1 MLMKRTPMRDY
12 MLIALGALLMAIG
25 SKNIYDPNQL
35 VVGGVTGLGII
46 LRSWIGMPL
55 WLSNTLLN
63 IPLFLA
69 AWKFLGVKFIG
80 RTLYGAAML
89 SFFLWLLPGVSLIP
103 DGDLLLAAVFGGI
116 LSGLGFG
123 LILIGQATTGGTDI
137 LAALLHIP
145 FPQYSIPQILQV
157 IDWGI
162 VAIGVGAFGGIHA
175 LYAIISVYVMTKV
188 SNGLMEGMHY
198 AKAVWIITSEPTQIS
213 DAILQKLDRGVTGV
227 HAIGMYSG
235 KETTML
241 YSIMS
246 NREIT
251 YLKDLV
257 HEIDPNAFVI
267 LSDVR
272 EVMGE
277 GFSREKPIPKS
288 GSPAI

>member
-1 MLMKRTPMRDY
+1 MLMKRTPLRDY
-12 MLIALGALLMAIG
+12 LLIALGALIMAIG
-25 SKNIYDPNQL
+25 SKNIYDPNQM

-46 LRSWIGMPL
+46 LRSLMGMPL
-55 WLSNTLLN
+55 WVSNTLLN

-69 AWKFLGVKFIG
+69 AWKFLGWQFIR
-80 RTLYGAAML
+80 RTLFGAAML
-89 SFFLWLLPGVSLIP
+89 SLFLGILPDISLIP
-103 DGDLLLAAVFGGI
+103 DGDLLLAAVF
-116 LSGLGFG
+116 
-123 LILIGQATTGGTDI
+123 
-137 LAALLHIP
+137 
-145 FPQYSIPQILQV
+145 PQYSIPQILQV
-157 IDWGI
+157 VDWLIVILGI
-162 VAIGVGAFGGIHA
+162 GAFGGIHA
-175 LYAIISVYVMTKV
+175 LYAIISVYVVTKV
-188 SNGLMEGMHY
+188 SNGIMEGMHY
-198 AKAVWIITSEPTQIS
+198 AKAVWIITSEPGQIS

-257 HEIDPNAFVI
+257 HEIDPKAFVI

-277 GFSREKPIPKS
+277 GFSR
-288 GSPAI
+288 

>member
-69 AWKFLGVKFIG
+69 AWKFLGAKFIG

-123 LILIGQATTGGTDI
+123 
-137 LAALLHIP
+137 
-145 FPQYSIPQILQV
+145 
-157 IDWGI
+157 
-162 VAIGVGAFGGIHA
+162 
-175 LYAIISVYVMTKV
+175 
-188 SNGLMEGMHY
+188 
-198 AKAVWIITSEPTQIS
+198 
-213 DAILQKLDRGVTGV
+213 
-227 HAIGMYSG
+227 
-235 KETTML
+235 
-241 YSIMS
+241 
-246 NREIT
+246 
-251 YLKDLV
+251 
-257 HEIDPNAFVI
+257 
-267 LSDVR
+267 
-272 EVMGE
+272 
-277 GFSREKPIPKS
+277 
-288 GSPAI
+288 

>member
-1 MLMKRTPMRDY
+1 MLMKRTPLRDY
-12 MLIALGALLMAIG
+12 LLIALGALIMAIG
-25 SKNIYDPNQL
+25 SKNIYDPNQM

-46 LRSWIGMPL
+46 LRSLMGMPL
-55 WLSNTLLN
+55 WVSNTLLN

-69 AWKFLGVKFIG
+69 AWKFLGWQFIR
-80 RTLYGAAML
+80 RTLFGAAML
-89 SFFLWLLPGVSLIP
+89 SLFLGILPDISLIP

-123 LILIGQATTGGTDI
+123 LILVGQATTGGTDI
-137 LAALLHIP
+137 LAALLHLV

-157 IDWGI
+157 VDWLIVILGI
-162 VAIGVGAFGGIHA
+162 GAFGGIHA
-175 LYAIISVYVMTKV
+175 LYAIISVYVVTKV
-188 SNGLMEGMHY
+188 SNGIMEGMHY
-198 AKAVWIITSEPTQIS
+198 AKAVWIITSEPGQIS
-213 DAILQKLDRGVTGV
+213 DAILPKLDRGVTGV

-257 HEIDPNAFVI
+257 HEIDPKAFVI

-277 GFSREKPIPKS
+277 GFSR
-288 GSPAI
+288 

>member
-1 MLMKRTPMRDY
+1 
-12 MLIALGALLMAIG
+12 
-25 SKNIYDPNQL
+25 
-35 VVGGVTGLGII
+35 
-46 LRSWIGMPL
+46 
-55 WLSNTLLN
+55 
-63 IPLFLA
+63 
-69 AWKFLGVKFIG
+69 
-80 RTLYGAAML
+80 ML

-175 LYAIISVYVMTKV
+175 LYAIISVYVVTKV

-198 AKAVWIITSEPTQIS
+198 AKAVWVITSEPTQIS

-288 GSPAI
+288 GSPAT

>member
-12 MLIALGALLMAIG
+12 ILIALGALLMAIG

-69 AWKFLGVKFIG
+69 AWKFLGAKFIG

-116 LSGLGFG
+116 
-123 LILIGQATTGGTDI
+123 
-137 LAALLHIP
+137 
-145 FPQYSIPQILQV
+145 
-157 IDWGI
+157 
-162 VAIGVGAFGGIHA
+162 HA
-175 LYAIISVYVMTKV
+175 LYAIISVYVVTKV

-198 AKAVWIITSEPTQIS
+198 AKAVWIITSEPAQIS

-277 GFSREKPIPKS
+277 GFSREKPMPKS
-288 GSPAI
+288 GFPAT